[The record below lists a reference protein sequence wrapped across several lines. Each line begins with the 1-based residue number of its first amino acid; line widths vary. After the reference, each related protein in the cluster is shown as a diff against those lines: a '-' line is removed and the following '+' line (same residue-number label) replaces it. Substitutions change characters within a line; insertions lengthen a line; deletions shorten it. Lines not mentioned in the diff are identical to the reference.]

1 MVQYYFITHLR
12 RNKTRRCAYRPP
24 IRHHQHHKERVIEN
38 QIHSWKK
45 WSVQSMSCRKKI
57 KLLWT
62 AYSPWH
68 KGIKALISKLVNAR
82 RCYIEYV
89 FKPTSLIYRL
99 NTLWKKKAHWVRDQ
113 EAEDTQDCRKRQIWQ
128 LSSVEGSS
136 HKFDDFRKREE
147 ASEKLVLLPKQRI
160 TT

>member
-1 MVQYYFITHLR
+1 MMCISSA
-12 RNKTRRCAYRPP
+12 NKISSASQRKGDRKSNT
-24 IRHHQHHKERVIEN
+24 QL
-38 QIHSWKK
+38 KK

-68 KGIKALISKLVNAR
+68 KGIKALISKLVNIR

-99 NTLWKKKAHWVRDQ
+99 NTLWKKKRRIGLETRKLKILKTAENDRSGSWTVLKDQVTNLTISENGKKQVRNWCSYRNKELQ
-113 EAEDTQDCRKRQIWQ
+113 HKRSMTKW
-128 LSSVEGSS
+128 
-136 HKFDDFRKREE
+136 
-147 ASEKLVLLPKQRI
+147 
-160 TT
+160 